1 MLNLSITSLQ
11 KIKKKLLRQ
20 KQDVEKNLKEV
31 EKTDPAKEADLAETT
46 EPGTA
51 SYISETHTKN
61 LVIENQ
67 LKGIRDSIKKA
78 LIRIK
83 NGTYGRC
90 LKCGNQMEINRLLVM
105 PFATLCLPC
114 SKKIKK

>member
-11 KIKKKLLRQ
+11 KIKKILLRQ

-31 EKTDPAKEADLAETT
+31 EKTDPAKEMDLAETT

-67 LKGIRDSIKKA
+67 LRGIRDSIKEA
-78 LIRIK
+78 LIGIK
-83 NGTYGRC
+83 NGTYGKC
-90 LKCGNQMEINRLLVM
+90 KKCGNQIENSRLLAM
-105 PFATLCLPC
+105 PFATLCLSC
-114 SKKIKK
+114 SKKNKK